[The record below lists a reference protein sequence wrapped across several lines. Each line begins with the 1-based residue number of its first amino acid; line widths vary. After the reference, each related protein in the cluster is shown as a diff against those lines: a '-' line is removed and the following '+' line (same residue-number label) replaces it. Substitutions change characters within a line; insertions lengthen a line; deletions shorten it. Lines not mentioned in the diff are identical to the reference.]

1 MLSPPITA
9 SSLST
14 LSHWDCPSTW
24 PQSLLQGKPFSIK
37 DGRIVSPTQPAHI
50 IVQLP
55 VDTIFAIIGVVSSDE
70 MKNNSDLWLLV
81 GTCSILPCL
90 WNIWI
95 RTTRWEHCGLPETL
109 NSHSFIAMAGTTTK
123 TSWKNTDSL
132 WRAVSHSASTL
143 ITTWVNPKLMIRLDL
158 LAESECHFL
167 GRFTLD
173 LYYKQSVHIR
183 DLYLY

>member
-37 DGRIVSPTQPAHI
+37 DGRIVSPTHPAHI

-55 VDTIFAIIGVVSSDE
+55 DDTIFAIIGVVSSDE

-123 TSWKNTDSL
+123 TSWRNMDSL